1 MRRIVRTYSILPSL
15 YPFRNT
21 KSIPYDDK
29 SKKFLLFVGFWVA
42 FYGKSVLAAAKRAK
56 ICNVYHADAR
66 VVLSEQFVMYRA
78 THLALVLLVLPFPFV
93 HNHAPIFER
102 NALLHSRNAA
112 YAITFDIVPSILLPM
127 YPLIFSGITK
137 PLLSC
142 LTAVLRKFQAHIS
155 LRL

>member
-1 MRRIVRTYSILPSL
+1 MRRIVHTYSILPSL
-15 YPFRNT
+15 YPLLGT
-21 KSIPYDDK
+21 KSIPCADK
-29 SKKFLLFVGFWVA
+29 SKKFYFSSAFWSRLMV
-42 FYGKSVLAAAKRAK
+42 
-56 ICNVYHADAR
+56 NVYHADAR
-66 VVLSEQFVMYRA
+66 VILSEQFVVYRA
-78 THLALVLLVLPFPFV
+78 THLTLILIVGLFFIV
-93 HNHAPIFER
+93 HIYAPILER